1 MFKQGIVLIFI
12 MMGTTIGLS
21 GCYKSF
27 QPHLSCMWAGIYD
40 IENEK
45 CTDGVLK
52 DDYKDVEQD

>member
-1 MFKQGIVLIFI
+1 MFRRSIVLVFI
-12 MMGTTIGLS
+12 MVGATAGLS

-45 CTDGVLK
+45 CIDGVLK
-52 DDYKDVEQD
+52 EDYKDTEQD